1 MKNKKQGFTLAEV
14 LITLGIIGV
23 VAALTIPTL
32 VTNNK
37 QRSMDTAANVF
48 TVKLGEALK
57 IMNSQSALSGYSTTR
72 EFINELSKHIKIV
85 KTCDSDS
92 LVDCFASEIF
102 TSSNS
107 MNTLTLKKAE
117 NLNASGNYDTETIGV
132 QFADGVSA
140 LIAYNKNATQNPY
153 SSNNINLLTSGSGKN
168 LQVTLLTDALTIL
181 YDVTGNAGPNVY
193 DIDDSGQN
201 KDIRGINVSFATG
214 INVEVLGETYTWD
227 DAQVACETKGKKL
240 PNKEELLAL
249 YEKKGENGIPTSGN
263 FWSSTEANS
272 SNAYWVSF
280 SSGTASSNGMKFF
293 PYSVICVGN

>member
-37 QRSMDTAANVF
+37 QKAMDTAANVF

-57 IMNSQSALSGYSTTR
+57 IMNSQSSLGGYSTTH
-72 EFINELSKHIKIV
+72 EFINELSKHIKII
-85 KTCDSDS
+85 KTCDSDR

-102 TSSNS
+102 TSSNPV
-107 MNTLTLKKAE
+107 NTSTLKKAE
-117 NLNASGNYDTETIGV
+117 NLNASGNYDTETVGV
-132 QFADGVSA
+132 QFADGISA

-168 LQVTLLTDALTIL
+168 LQVTLGTDALTIL

-193 DIDDSGQN
+193 DIDDSGKN

-214 INVEVLGETYTWD
+214 MNVEVLGETYTWD

-240 PNKEELLAL
+240 PNKDELLEL
-249 YEKKGENGIPTSGN
+249 YEKKGENGIPTTGN
-263 FWSSTEANS
+263 FWSSSEAS
-272 SNAYWVSF
+272 SSAAYWVSF
-280 SSGTASSNGMKFF
+280 SSGTASSNGLKFF